1 MRKINTADTFAA
13 MRVIKAAGVKD
24 EIKKIALD
32 IEDKRKKKIKFTSEM
47 QKQMGAELFFSI
59 IDGLAEKKAELL
71 MYDLLAGPLEMDPKD
86 ISELSIQDLFEKIA
100 ELSKMMAPEGWA
112 NFFKSLVALIKLN

>member
-24 EIKKIALD
+24 EIKKIALE
-32 IEDKRKKKIKFTSEM
+32 IEDKRKKKIKITSEM

>member
-86 ISELSIQDLFEKIA
+86 IAELPIQDLFEKIA

>member
-86 ISELSIQDLFEKIA
+86 IAELPVQDLFEKIA